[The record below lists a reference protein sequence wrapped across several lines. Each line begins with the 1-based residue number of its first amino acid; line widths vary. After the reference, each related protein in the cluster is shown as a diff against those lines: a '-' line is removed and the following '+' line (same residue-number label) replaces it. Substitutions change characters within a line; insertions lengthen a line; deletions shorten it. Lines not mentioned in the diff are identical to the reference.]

1 MASDAEGCSQLAS
14 ARAPHCCSFWAS
26 TLTRMLAIPKNPC
39 PVQGLVP
46 WAGGVWPIQWRGPHP
61 VLLWLYTIHEKLPE
75 RGLQI
80 HWNVSQENIVR
91 SMEAFAMF
99 KPNQLVQLGPMVR
112 RRIMAR
118 KWSFESGS
126 FYYLIEGAQRGKQW
140 SIEQNELLQRI
151 KVAEE
156 EHA

>member
-1 MASDAEGCSQLAS
+1 MMS
-14 ARAPHCCSFWAS
+14 
-26 TLTRMLAIPKNPC
+26 IPKTPC
-39 PVQGLVP
+39 PVKGLVP
-46 WAGGVWPIQWRGPHP
+46 WARGVYPIVWRSAHP
-61 VLLWLYTIHEKLPE
+61 VLGWVYTIHEKTKDA
-75 RGLQI
+75 GLQI

-118 KWSFESGS
+118 KWSFERGT